1 MESVVKKIL
10 VIWLVLLAI
19 TTSLMLFLF
28 LTNHQTSLTISIVIF
43 WTAIRFIAG
52 FGFTMGICSFVIFV
66 FTKFGRF
73 FENQANI
80 KRFLIFIIFVFI
92 IIVIYQGPYK
102 IYTAITNPTSTDNI
116 FDLVLY
122 VYGLASLFINV
133 YILPLWKAKFFVAQT
148 ITEKEILKQSFKSS
162 IQGLRTRFLA
172 WRKRYV
178 DLEVQKQFNL
188 KDRFNEIRRNLAI
201 FILIFLG
208 IGCLVFAPI
217 GAIGIF
223 LWLRIYFIYNTTRP
237 LKFELYLLMI
247 SCIVIMTI
255 SILLPFLPLFA
266 DFYAV
271 FKTYA
276 LGIYIAQFI
285 GYLIASLIYILQLIK
300 PMLEER
306 KKQQMKDLKKKSEDL
321 KKERDELQKAHDD
334 LMKEKKK
341 LEKQVKKKA

>member
-1 MESVVKKIL
+1 MESVVKRIL

-19 TTSLMLFLF
+19 TTSLMLLLL
-28 LTNHQTSLTISIVIF
+28 LTNHQTSLTISIAIF
-43 WTAIRFIAG
+43 WIAIRFIAG
-52 FGFTMGICSFVIFV
+52 FGFTMGICSMVIFIL
-66 FTKFGRF
+66 TKFGRL
-73 FENQANI
+73 FEGEKNQGNL
-80 KRFLIFIIFVFI
+80 KRFLIFIIIVFI

-116 FDLVLY
+116 FDLILY
-122 VYGLASLFINV
+122 VYGIASLFVNV
-133 YILPLWKAKFFVAQT
+133 YILPLWKKKFFVMQT
-148 ITEKEILKQSFKSS
+148 ITEKEVLKKSVKES
-162 IQGLRTRFLA
+162 INGLRTRFLS
-172 WRKRYV
+172 WRKRYL
-178 DLEVQKQFNL
+178 DLELQKQFNL
-188 KDRFNEIRRNLAI
+188 KERFNEIRRNLAI

-208 IGCLVFAPI
+208 IGCMVFTPI
-217 GAIGIF
+217 CAIGIY
-223 LWLRIYFIYNTTRP
+223 LVYITTRP
-237 LKFELYLLMI
+237 LKFEAYLLMI

-266 DFYAV
+266 DFYTV